1 MLIATASHS
10 SAQGCTSGAVQQ
22 RYLFSN
28 KQATSCRLHLHAQVT
43 PTSMV
48 LHYYSQRVGLWMW
61 VEGIVDEVAKQI
73 FGIQVRME
81 RLRGRDTGDCDHE
94 VSVGVDGRAA

>member
-1 MLIATASHS
+1 
-10 SAQGCTSGAVQQ
+10 
-22 RYLFSN
+22 
-28 KQATSCRLHLHAQVT
+28 
-43 PTSMV
+43 MV
-48 LHYYSQRVGLWMW
+48 LHYYSQRVGLWTW

-94 VSVGVDGRAA
+94 VGVGGRGSCLGGYEVRVPAAGSSCEAGCTHHA

>member
-1 MLIATASHS
+1 
-10 SAQGCTSGAVQQ
+10 
-22 RYLFSN
+22 
-28 KQATSCRLHLHAQVT
+28 
-43 PTSMV
+43 MV
-48 LHYYSQRVGLWMW
+48 LHYYSQRVGLWTW

-94 VSVGVDGRAA
+94 VGVGRERCPGGSEVRVGGKLTPLGDQK

>member
-1 MLIATASHS
+1 
-10 SAQGCTSGAVQQ
+10 
-22 RYLFSN
+22 
-28 KQATSCRLHLHAQVT
+28 
-43 PTSMV
+43 MV
-48 LHYYSQRVGLWMW
+48 LHYYSQRVGLWTW

-94 VSVGVDGRAA
+94 VGVGGKGMLPWGIRGEGARSR

>member
-1 MLIATASHS
+1 MH
-10 SAQGCTSGAVQQ
+10 QPCMCP
-22 RYLFSN
+22 F
-28 KQATSCRLHLHAQVT
+28 AQVT
-43 PTSMV
+43 PTSLV
-48 LHYYSQRVGLWMW
+48 LHYYSQRASLWTW

-94 VSVGVDGRAA
+94 VCHMCGGEGEAAV